1 MPYLCPTQ
9 PARSR
14 NSGFTLIELLVV
26 VAVIGLLIGILL
38 PALGAARGSAKTL
51 GCLNNMRQLAI
62 AQLAYANANDGRLV
76 DYGLSHGG
84 AALDADLSWVIAL
97 QPFYEELIIERDFG
111 VPPSEQPP
119 TPQVLRSPVD
129 NSKHW
134 SVQDSGTGI
143 PVPGSGG
150 RFRATSYGLNEH
162 VTPTWAQ
169 TAPPFMQPANFDRI
183 HLIRRPASTVQWV
196 MMAYEGPFAGS
207 DHVHTINWWIGDFA
221 PDAPPSIAATMV
233 QVDAHGGERTSSDG
247 NGNVNYASWQ
257 ARSNYAFLDGHAET
271 LRFEGVYAGP
281 ERNSFDPRFPQR

>member
-1 MPYLCPTQ
+1 MTI
-9 PARSR
+9 RR
-14 NSGFTLIELLVV
+14 GFTLIELLVV
-26 VAVIGLLIGILL
+26 VAVIALLVGILL
-38 PALGAARGSAKTL
+38 PALGNARRAAQTVN
-51 GCLNNMRQLAI
+51 CLNNMRQLAI
-62 AQLAYANANDGRLV
+62 AQLTYANAHDGQLV

-84 AALDADLSWVIAL
+84 ATLDTELSWVVAL
-97 QPFYEELIIERDFG
+97 QPFYEELVVERD
-111 VPPSEQPP
+111 PAASPEDQPA

-129 NSKHW
+129 DSRHW
-134 SVQDSGTGI
+134 SAVDGGSGD
-143 PVPGSGG
+143 PVPSSGG

-169 TAPPFMQPANFDRI
+169 TAPPFLQPANFDRI
-183 HLIRRPASTVQWV
+183 HLIRRPATTVQWL

-207 DHVHTINWWIGDFA
+207 DHVHSINWWVGDFA

-233 QVDAHGGERTSSDG
+233 QIDAHGGERTSSDG
-247 NGNVNYASWQ
+247 NGNVNFASWQ